1 MTRKLIKSVAMLSI
15 VATSSFGYYYGGGYS
30 PYYMQQ
36 IDPYY
41 YGDPNYGRDYNDY
54 YDNMP
59 PMYNSYSPYQQMQYY
74 QPHPQMQQVPG
85 QRPSKHYSASRMN
98 KVVRFLAQQLV
109 KNSDVKNMDNG
120 KMAVAS
126 FVDLE
131 HYGKAGK
138 LGKMLSENLV
148 HDMQIRGFNVIDFK
162 TMPTIEIGKGG
173 DYVFSTDVNKLQRN
187 HEINY
192 VLSGTYTKYHDGVMV
207 NARLLELKD
216 KKVKSTAQAFI
227 PNKDLKLIL
236 DVYDP
241 EAMIHLSSSSK
252 LSTVRVVSE

>member
-1 MTRKLIKSVAMLSI
+1 MTRKFIKGLV
-15 VATSSFGYYYGGGYS
+15 VATAFSSSCFGYYYGGGYS

-36 IDPYY
+36 VDPYY

-59 PMYNSYSPYQQMQYY
+59 PQYSTHMPYQQMPYY
-74 QPHPQMQQVPG
+74 QPYPQAQNPQMQKP
-85 QRPSKHYSASRMN
+85 RKEYSASRMN

-109 KNSDVKNMDNG
+109 RNSDVKNIDDS

-162 TMPTIEIGKGG
+162 TMPTIEVGSEG
-173 DYVFSTDVNKLQRN
+173 DFVFSKDVKKLQQN
-187 HEINY
+187 HEINF

-207 NARLLELKD
+207 NARMLSLKD

-227 PNKDLKLIL
+227 PNKDLKSIL
-236 DVYDP
+236 DIYDP
-241 EAMIHLSSSSK
+241 EAMVHLSSSAK
-252 LSTVRVVSE
+252 LSTVRIVSE

>member
-1 MTRKLIKSVAMLSI
+1 MTRKLIKSITIASI
-15 VATSSFGYYYGGGYS
+15 MTTSSFSYYYGGGYA
-30 PYYMQQ
+30 PYQMQQ
-36 IDPYY
+36 VDPYY

-59 PMYNSYSPYQQMQYY
+59 PMYNGYNPYQQMMPYY
-74 QPHPQMQQVPG
+74 QPYPQMQQRTHR
-85 QRPSKHYSASRMN
+85 QSKQYSASRMN

-109 KNSDVKNMDNG
+109 KNSDLKSADG
-120 KMAVAS
+120 KLAVAS

-162 TMPTIEIGKGG
+162 TMPTIEIGNGG
-173 DYVFSTDVNKLQRN
+173 DYVFSRDVKKLQKN
-187 HEINY
+187 HDINY
-192 VLSGTYTKYHDGVMV
+192 VLSGTYTKYQDGVMV
-207 NARLLELKD
+207 NARLLELKE

-236 DVYDP
+236 DIYDP
-241 EAMIHLSSSSK
+241 EAMIHLSSSAK
-252 LSTVRVVSE
+252 LSTIRVVSE